1 MFQLFNTFLTH
12 LVVKIDSRMV
22 MFGFMVTTAFVSMFI
37 SNAATTAMMLPI
49 VEAFAI
55 VMDVPEPEVGHQTKM
70 FIQVFGIDE
79 IHTSCQFISNW

>member
-1 MFQLFNTFLTH
+1 
-12 LVVKIDSRMV
+12 

-55 VMDVPEPEVGHQTKM
+55 VMDVPEPEVGHQTKL
-70 FIQVFGIDE
+70 FLQVFDLGE
-79 IHTSCQFISNW
+79 MHTDCQTLADF